1 MQTAPVVV
9 DAAPRYYNG
18 GYNSGYNGNYGYNGG
33 YSSNGGYGYNGGQSY
48 YDGGSNDYGRYGRTV
63 YYERG
68 PEIPVSYR
76 EYSPYGGNG
85 YGYGGNGQYGYGGN
99 GYYGGN
105 YEQPYYAP
113 PPYPYYRPY
122 YRRPVVCTGGAYE
135 TGQAI
140 CGLRP

>member
-1 MQTAPVVV
+1 MA
-9 DAAPRYYNG
+9 
-18 GYNSGYNGNYGYNGG
+18 
-33 YSSNGGYGYNGGQSY
+33 
-48 YDGGSNDYGRYGRTV
+48 

-68 PEIPVSYR
+68 PEIPVSYN
-76 EYSPYGGNG
+76 EYTPYNNSYGYNG
-85 YGYGGNGQYGYGGN
+85 YGYGAST
-99 GYYGGN
+99 YYGGN

-113 PPYPYYRPY
+113 PHPYYRPY